1 MIPLKLSL
9 SGFLSYRTPVELD
22 FTMFQLA
29 CISGHNGAGKSSLLD
44 AFTWSL
50 FGEARKRGEELIN
63 AACDTAEVLLT
74 FAYEGD
80 TYRVRRSLTRGKSTV
95 LEFQIQHNGRWK
107 PLTETTTR
115 ATQAR
120 IESILRLDYDTFV
133 NASFFLQGKADQFA
147 QQKASERK
155 RILGSILGLER
166 WETYRERAA
175 ERRKV
180 VEAELNQLEGR
191 LKEINDELA
200 QESARRASLN
210 ALEHQLKQ
218 VQSLLAE
225 REARYRQAETMRN
238 LLENQ
243 REQVRKMEAELERSR
258 RDLHLLRGRL
268 AEREAESGHQMA
280 FIQRA
285 AEIEARYL
293 AWQASREELARWEA
307 LSGQFREAEK
317 RRQPLLDTIH
327 AERARLEQER
337 QLLHNQASSIGEQ
350 QKAMEMLKS
359 EIEQAENALREA
371 ETCTEQRKQVE
382 QEWQEKREL
391 LKQLQTE
398 NSNLK
403 LEMDA
408 LKTRLDRVSALE
420 DATCPLCGQPLTE
433 QHRDSLAA
441 QLRVEGKE
449 KGDRWRLNR
458 EVMKTLEEQ
467 IRILE
472 QQAQSLA
479 DVDNERVRRAAKMS
493 SLQERLRAAEKA
505 IADWQNQGLAR
516 LEEVEQLLS
525 AETFAPEARLR
536 LFEIERELAVLGYDP
551 AAHDAL
557 RKAEQEGRTVEQEWL
572 ELAKARAALEPLAR
586 EIADLRSQIQNLQS
600 LIDNQEDAYA
610 QAVVALQQ
618 AESEIPDFDQAERDF
633 YDVKEQEADLMQ
645 RIGAA
650 RQLVEVLE
658 KRRAQKKQV
667 EADREACALEIGRFK
682 RLERAFGKDGVP
694 ALLIEQALPQIEEKA
709 NELLDRLS
717 NGTMSVR
724 FITQAGYR
732 DRKREDLKET
742 LDIQISDG
750 AGVRDYEMFSGGEAF
765 RVNFAIRLALAE
777 VLAQRTGA
785 RLQTLFIDEGFGSQD
800 ALGRQRLV
808 EAINAVRRD
817 FAKIL
822 IITHLDDLKD
832 AFPNRI
838 EVEKTPQ
845 GSRVRVI

>member
-1 MIPLKLSL
+1 MIPLQLSL

-22 FTMFQLA
+22 FTTFQLA

-200 QESARRASLN
+200 QESARQASLN

-225 REARYRQAETMRN
+225 REARYRQAETMRK
-238 LLENQ
+238 LLEKQ
-243 REQVRKMEAELERSR
+243 REQVRMMEETLQRSR
-258 RDLHLLRGRL
+258 RDLEALSRRLDERGT
-268 AEREAESGHQMA
+268 EAAHQAALME
-280 FIQRA
+280 RA
-285 AEIEARYL
+285 ADIQTRYR
-293 AWQASREELARWEA
+293 AWQAAREELARWEA
-307 LSGQFREAEK
+307 LASQFREVEK
-317 RRQPLLDTIH
+317 RRQFLRETLNT
-327 AERARLEQER
+327 ERARLEQER
-337 QLLHNQASSIGEQ
+337 QLLHRQAAAIGEQ
-350 QKAMEMLKS
+350 QIAMEMLKS
-359 EIEQAENALREA
+359 EIQQAENALRQAEA
-371 ETCTEQRKQVE
+371 RAEQRRQLE

-408 LKTRLDRVSALE
+408 LKARLDRVSDLQE
-420 DATCPLCGQPLTE
+420 ATCPLCGQPLSGG
-433 QHRDSLAA
+433 HRESLAE
-441 QLRVEGKE
+441 QLRAEGKE

-458 EVMKTLEEQ
+458 EAMKTLEEQ
-467 IRILE
+467 IRLLE
-472 QQAQSLA
+472 QQLQSLA
-479 DVDNERVRRAAKMS
+479 AADNERMRHTAQLS
-493 SLQERLRAAEKA
+493 SLQARLHTAEKA
-505 IADWQNQGLAR
+505 IADWQNQGFAR
-516 LEEVEQLLS
+516 LEQVERLLFGE
-525 AETFAPEARLR
+525 AFAPETRL
-536 LFEIERELAVLGYDP
+536 EIAQIERELAALGYDP
-551 AAHDAL
+551 AAHDVL
-557 RKAEQEGRTVEQEWL
+557 RQTEQEGRTVEQEWL

-586 EIADLRSQIQNLQS
+586 EMSDLRSQIQNLQS
-600 LIDNQEDAYA
+600 VIDRQEDAYA
-610 QAVVALQQ
+610 EAVAALQQ
-618 AESEIPDFDQAERDF
+618 AESETPDFDQAEREF
-633 YDVKEQEADLMQ
+633 YAVKEQETELIQ
-645 RIGAA
+645 QVGAA

-658 KRRAQKKQV
+658 KRRAQKRQV
-667 EADREACALEIGRFK
+667 QAAREACALEIGRFK
-682 RLERAFGKDGVP
+682 TLERAFGKDGVP

-724 FITQAGYR
+724 FITQTSYR

-742 LDIQISDG
+742 LDIQISDAAG
-750 AGVRDYEMFSGGEAF
+750 ARDYEMFSGGEAF

-822 IITHLDDLKD
+822 IITHLDELKD
-832 AFPNRI
+832 AFPHRI
-838 EVEKTPQ
+838 EIEKTPQ